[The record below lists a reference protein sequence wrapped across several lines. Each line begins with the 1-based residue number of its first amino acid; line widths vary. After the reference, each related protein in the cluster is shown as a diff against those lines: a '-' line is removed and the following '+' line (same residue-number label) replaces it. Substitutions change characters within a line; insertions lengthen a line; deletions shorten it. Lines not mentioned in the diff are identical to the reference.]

1 MIEEVEKVIEQT
13 PITPQVEETK
23 ATTVNKSN
31 DKSIVLL
38 LLIMVFSLLGIFAYL
53 FFTDRLI
60 LGIDN
65 PLSGKKNTVIDQ
77 EEEPNEED
85 EVVDNP
91 TDDMEDEKIPLITHT
106 NTTLWPYKLKYPQ
119 DWEITKENTSCDD
132 TSEICTFHEL
142 EITYTK
148 DPQYALYLHSC
159 SECGPNPPFCAYS
172 DVEYPDE
179 MIEGMIS
186 QIYYDSFTIID
197 DGTFRRSS
205 NPREKDNSDFKY
217 RICQK
222 GGNEKDGFFYAW
234 GGIIAG
240 DVAYKAPD
248 NADEN
253 ILKVMD
259 NILLSLE
266 ELPR

>member
-1 MIEEVEKVIEQT
+1 MIEEVEKVIEET
-13 PITPQVEETK
+13 PVTLEVEVNDEVVGK
-23 ATTVNKSN
+23 RENNKSL
-31 DKSIVLL
+31 VLL
-38 LLIMVFSLLGIFAYL
+38 LLVMVFSLLGLFVYL
-53 FFTDRLI
+53 FITDRLI

-65 PLSGKKNTVIDQ
+65 PFSDKKITVIDK
-77 EEEPNEED
+77 EEPNEED
-85 EVVDNP
+85 KVDENP
-91 TDDMEDEKIPLITHT
+91 TDEVKNEKTPLITYY
-106 NTTLWPYKLKYPQ
+106 NSTLWPYKLKYPQ
-119 DWEITKENTSCDD
+119 DWEITKEETSCA
-132 TSEICTFHEL
+132 EMGICTFHEL

-148 DPQYALYLHSC
+148 NPQYALYLHSC